1 MSLRPIAAPQKHTDR
16 PLATCV
22 GSLRPAAHMAC
33 LEVPIENEPTM
44 PEYSGAPTGYDA
56 TAYARDVAAFR
67 TFAENVA
74 PDMKIVGPAVVGED
88 ELLLATSGSNRPRP
102 LAGTRRLPRQAH
114 STRFPTSRRRR

>member
-44 PEYSGAPTGYDA
+44 PEYNGAPTGYDA

-67 TFAENVA
+67 TFAENAA

-88 ELLLATSGSNRPRP
+88 GLLLATSGVDFGFNVGLEGSPEDFSVSI
-102 LAGTRRLPRQAH
+102 GTG
-114 STRFPTSRRRR
+114 S